1 MKITLRAAALAVAL
15 AYGVS
20 NSAAAVD
27 LVGSWSKGPLHEAA
41 ATAGTRDE
49 DEPEPLS
56 ILEDAMSFAL
66 HDAAFTIY
74 HEIGH
79 LLVGELGLPVLGKE
93 EDAVDAW
100 ATIWMLEFD
109 EDEDSYDALI
119 DAADGWYFNAVK
131 STGSGIEDFSY
142 SSDHSLDIQRAY
154 AMVCFMVG
162 KDPDVFGETADIYEI
177 DADRQEACAYTYE
190 QAMVSWM
197 SLLEP
202 HLLDDGAEPSKIEVV
217 YEEAGDYGNV
227 AQALREYGIV
237 DYAAAVVSQS
247 FDLPRPVTFRVTQCG
262 EPNAFY
268 SPSDGE
274 VIYCYELADYMYTM
288 YVYDIM
294 GWGDTAN

>member
-1 MKITLRAAALAVAL
+1 MKITLRAATLAAVL
-15 AYGVS
+15 TCGVS
-20 NSAAAVD
+20 NSAWAVD

-41 ATAGTRDE
+41 GNRGE

-66 HDAAFTIY
+66 HDAAFTMY

-109 EDEDSYDALI
+109 EDEDSYVALI

-131 STGSGIEDFSY
+131 STGSGVEDLSY

-177 DADRQEACAYTYE
+177 SADRQEACAYTYE

-197 SLLEP
+197 SL
-202 HLLDDGAEPSKIEVV
+202 D
-217 YEEAGDYGNV
+217 V
-227 AQALREYGIV
+227 AA
-237 DYAAAVVSQS
+237 
-247 FDLPRPVTFRVTQCG
+247 
-262 EPNAFY
+262 
-268 SPSDGE
+268 
-274 VIYCYELADYMYTM
+274 
-288 YVYDIM
+288 
-294 GWGDTAN
+294 